1 MTKIAGLLGESMMN
15 KEMLL
20 REAEYADIILTLL
33 NSPYAITSIT
43 KLIFIAFCVKH
54 ESNLPTYRNR
64 SKDFIDIFFKNISL
78 KLSAHYDDIE
88 LILHFVDVLKNTSK
102 ISIDGDNIELSSE
115 FTHSPENHFLQ
126 FCENKIP
133 NPIIEI
139 NKLDAKALLEEVIR
153 YV

>member
-1 MTKIAGLLGESMMN
+1 MMN
-15 KEMLL
+15 KDKLI

-33 NSPYAITSIT
+33 SSPYAITSIN
-43 KLIFIAFCVKH
+43 KLIFIAFCVRH
-54 ESNLPTYRNR
+54 EGNISVYKNR
-64 SKDFIDIFFKNISL
+64 SKDFIDVFFKNISL

-88 LILHFVDVLKNTSK
+88 LILHFIDILKNTSK
-102 ISIDGDNIELSSE
+102 VSICGDHIELNTE
-115 FTHSPENHFLQ
+115 FTHSPENYFLQ
-126 FCENKIP
+126 FCANKVP

>member
-1 MTKIAGLLGESMMN
+1 M
-15 KEMLL
+15 
-20 REAEYADIILTLL
+20 
-33 NSPYAITSIT
+33 
-43 KLIFIAFCVKH
+43 
-54 ESNLPTYRNR
+54 
-64 SKDFIDIFFKNISL
+64 
-78 KLSAHYDDIE
+78 
-88 LILHFVDVLKNTSK
+88 KNTSK

-115 FTHSPENHFLQ
+115 FTHSPENHFFQ